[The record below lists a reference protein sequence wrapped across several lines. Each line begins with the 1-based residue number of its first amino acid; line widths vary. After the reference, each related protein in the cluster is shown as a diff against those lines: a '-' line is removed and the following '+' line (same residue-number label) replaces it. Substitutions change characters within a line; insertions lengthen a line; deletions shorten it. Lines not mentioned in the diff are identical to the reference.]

1 MPYCHPVSLL
11 SRALGLIVPAVLVT
25 PLLAPPACAQA
36 WPVRPIRMIV
46 PVAPGGGAD
55 ITSRLVAQKLS
66 ERLGQQVV
74 VDNRSGAGGIVGLE
88 LLARS
93 TPDGYTISQ
102 GGVGPLAVNPS
113 LHAKLPYDPL
123 KDFAPILRAV
133 SALNVLVVH
142 PSLPVHSVKDLA
154 AYARANP
161 NKLNY
166 GSSGAGRADHLAG
179 ELFSMMAGVR
189 MQHVPYKGGGPAM
202 TDLVG
207 GNLQLIFA
215 TVSTAAS
222 HMKSGKIRTIA
233 NTSAARSDL
242 FPDLPTVAESG
253 LPGFA
258 IDNWYSF
265 IAPAGTPAPIIDT
278 LNVEIARALSLPDVK
293 DRLHVLGI
301 VPFTTARPAE
311 FAQYL
316 RDEIAKYAKLVKAVG
331 IKPE

>member
-1 MPYCHPVSLL
+1 LALLVWAGSNLPVPASWLTLALKGAAVSLVG
-11 SRALGLIVPAVLVT
+11 ALL
-25 PLLAPPACAQA
+25 LLA
-36 WPVRPIRMIV
+36 
-46 PVAPGGGAD
+46 
-55 ITSRLVAQKLS
+55 
-66 ERLGQQVV
+66 
-74 VDNRSGAGGIVGLE
+74 
-88 LLARS
+88 
-93 TPDGYTISQ
+93 
-102 GGVGPLAVNPS
+102 
-113 LHAKLPYDPL
+113 
-123 KDFAPILRAV
+123 
-133 SALNVLVVH
+133 H
-142 PSLPVHSVKDLA
+142 PSLPASNMKELIAHVKA
-154 AYARANP
+154 SQG
-161 NKLNY
+161 KLNY

-233 NTSAARSDL
+233 NTSAVRSDL
-242 FPDLPTVAESG
+242 YPDLPTIGESG

-278 LNVEIARALSLPDVK
+278 LNVEIARALALPDVRE
-293 DRLHVLGI
+293 RLHGLGI

-311 FAQYL
+311 FTQYL
-316 RDEIAKYAKLVKAVG
+316 RAEIAKYAKMLKAVR
-331 IKPE
+331 ITPE

>member
-1 MPYCHPVSLL
+1 MYRRPPPFLMC
-11 SRALGLIVPAVLVT
+11 AA
-25 PLLAPPACAQA
+25 LLAISALAPSAQAQAQA
-36 WPVRPIRMIV
+36 WPAKPIRMIV

-55 ITSRLVAQKLS
+55 ITSRLVAAKLS
-66 ERLGQQVV
+66 ERFGQQVI

-88 LLARS
+88 MLARAN
-93 TPDGYTISQ
+93 PDGYTISQ

-113 LHAKLPYDPL
+113 LYAKLPYDPL
-123 KDFAPILRAV
+123 KDFALILRAV

-142 PSLPVHSVKDLA
+142 PSVPVQSVKELVA
-154 AYARANP
+154 FARANP
-161 NKLNY
+161 GKLNY

-215 TVSTAAS
+215 TVSTAAP
-222 HMKSGKIRTIA
+222 HMKSGKVRTIA

-242 FPDLPTVAESG
+242 FPDLPTIGEAGV
-253 LPGFA
+253 PGFA
-258 IDNWYSF
+258 IDNWSSF
-265 IAPAGTPAPIIDT
+265 IAPAGTAASVVDT
-278 LNVEIARALSLPDVK
+278 LNVEIARTLSLPDVK
-293 DRLHVLGI
+293 ERLHVLGI

-316 RDEIAKYAKLVKAVG
+316 RAEIAKYAKLVKAVG
-331 IKPE
+331 ITPE

>member
-1 MPYCHPVSLL
+1 M
-11 SRALGLIVPAVLVT
+11 SRDVLPGCVFVLML
-25 PLLAPPACAQA
+25 PLFLAPPVAAQA
-36 WPVRPIRMIV
+36 WPARPIRMIV

-66 ERLGQQVV
+66 ERFGQQVV

-88 LLARS
+88 MLARA

-113 LHAKLPYDPL
+113 LYAKLPYDPL

-142 PSLPVHSVKDLA
+142 PSVPVHSVKDLIA
-154 AYARANP
+154 FARANP

-222 HMKSGKIRTIA
+222 HIKSGKIRTIA
-233 NTSAARSDL
+233 NTSAVRSDL
-242 FPDLPTVAESG
+242 FPDLPTIAESG

-265 IAPAGTPAPIIDT
+265 IAPAGTPASIIDT
-278 LNVEIARALSLPDVK
+278 LNVEIARALALPDVK
-293 DRLHVLGI
+293 ERLHGLGI

-316 RDEIAKYAKLVKAVG
+316 RAEIAKYAKLVKAVG
-331 IKPE
+331 ITPE